1 MQNANSLSIR
11 IRSWELLDDSLQPH
25 LEEMAFLQ
33 PLQTEIKEVIS
44 QAKVLH
50 NEQENLKSRL
60 RDTFQRRRQL
70 ERQGE
75 ILRRRVE
82 AHLRG
87 SFGHTSEKLIGF
99 GVKPRPRVIRR
110 KPRVE
115 EEGTP
120 SSKTQAA
127 GTSRT
132 A

>member
-1 MQNANSLSIR
+1 MQDANNLSVR
-11 IRSWELLDDSLQPH
+11 IRSWEFLDESLQPH
-25 LEEMAFLQ
+25 ITEMAFLQ
-33 PLQTEIKEVIS
+33 PLQAEIKEVIG

-50 NEQENLKSRL
+50 NEQESLKSQL
-60 RDTFQRRRQL
+60 RDTTQRRREL

-115 EEGTP
+115 EESTSSTTGSGT
-120 SSKTQAA
+120 SKTA
-127 GTSRT
+127 
-132 A
+132 

>member
-1 MQNANSLSIR
+1 MQNANNLSVCIR
-11 IRSWELLDDSLQPH
+11 GWEFLDESLQPH
-25 LEEMAFLQ
+25 VEEMAFLQ
-33 PLQTEIKEVIS
+33 PLQTEIKDVIS

-50 NEQENLKSRL
+50 NEQEKLKSQL

-87 SFGHTSEKLIGF
+87 SFGHTSEKLISF

-110 KPRVE
+110 KPKVE
-115 EEGTP
+115 EEGTT
-120 SSKTQAA
+120 STKGQASGTTQ
-127 GTSRT
+127 T